1 MMAKAPTAG
10 LPVLWVV
17 VVYFLQDGERHVFDV
32 VAWEVEV
39 GSRSLVQ
46 PPVPL
51 VIVIRE
57 L

>member
-1 MMAKAPTAG
+1 MAKAPTAG